1 MATRSKRSKWSCYHS
16 LCIPI
21 TQYSLYSG
29 SHTLS
34 VFPVQWQLQSLC
46 VTPCAVATTLSVFF
60 PVQWQPHSVLFP
72 VQWQPHSLY
81 YSLWSGNHNLS
92 VFPVQWQQHC
102 IIPCEVATT
111 LSLYSM
117 CRGSQKQAIN
127 MIKLTLLWSR
137 IGHCV
142 PSARTWVS
150 CLLLV
155 RKIMLQQTCKIP
167 CSFRC
172 GGTVS
177 RGELCGRLCFLQGN
191 LHIYFFRNM
200 NHSTKTRI
208 LLC

>member
-1 MATRSKRSKWSCYHS
+1 MYSHNSLCIPCAVATRSKRSKWSCYHS

-29 SHTLS
+29 SHT
-34 VFPVQWQLQSLC
+34 
-46 VTPCAVATTLSVFF
+46 
-60 PVQWQPHSVLFP
+60 
-72 VQWQPHSLY
+72 
-81 YSLWSGNHNLS
+81 LS

-177 RGELCGRLCFLQGN
+177 RGELCGRLRFLQGN